1 MNPVRTFDQITQ
13 EILNKNDFE
22 TITVG
27 ILIADG
33 NQASARDY
41 IINYMDMFDR
51 KSGKFI
57 DFFVPGYCENI
68 FGNDVNI
75 ERRCIILMLMV
86 NGVVIAIYRYFTSE
100 GIKQH
105 IILINFYL
113 TTLLLKWK
121 KGWGLNIH
129 IIQCLFLLK

>member
-75 ERRCIILMLMV
+75 ERRYHPNAYGKWCCYSDIPIFYIRR
-86 NGVVIAIYRYFTSE
+86 NQTAYY
-100 GIKQH
+100 
-105 IILINFYL
+105 LINFYL

>member
-13 EILNKNDFE
+13 EILKIKTILE

-51 KSGKFI
+51 KSGKFM
-57 DFFVPGYCENI
+57 DFVPGYCEDI
-68 FGNDVNI
+68 FDNDVNI
-75 ERRCIILMLMV
+75 ERRYHLMHMV
-86 NGVVIAIYRYFTSE
+86 NGVVIGDIPIFYIRRNQTAYYFDKFLFDDFIIE
-100 GIKQH
+100 MERMGIKYTY
-105 IILINFYL
+105 N
-113 TTLLLKWK
+113 
-121 KGWGLNIH
+121 
-129 IIQCLFLLK
+129 QCLFLLK

>member
-1 MNPVRTFDQITQ
+1 
-13 EILNKNDFE
+13 
-22 TITVG
+22 
-27 ILIADG
+27 
-33 NQASARDY
+33 
-41 IINYMDMFDR
+41 MDMFDR

-57 DFFVPGYCENI
+57 DFCQGYCENI

-75 ERRCIILMLMV
+75 ERRYHPNAYG